1 MSRKKPTPPATP
13 APRKPRLLWANPFCL
28 LDTSSGASM
37 AVREMLLQLVR
48 QGYEVMVL
56 GATIFDA
63 DKGTYRLR
71 EHWDTIKANHNK
83 LVNVQ
88 DGPLTHRLLVTR
100 SIVRNEMTTE
110 EEGTWYTLYLQ
121 TLETFKPDLVYFYGG
136 QTLDMLIPDE
146 AHARGI
152 PNAAY
157 LANGNYHGTRWCRDV
172 DLIVTDSQA
181 TADMYE
187 QSQGFRAVPVG
198 AFIDPAPVIAAQHSR
213 QHVLLVN
220 PSLAK
225 GAGVV
230 IQLAMQLE
238 KRRPDIVFEV
248 VESRGNWHAL
258 VQQVSAALGEPRE
271 SLDNVIVTPNT
282 DDMRPIYGRAR
293 LLLAPSLWWESFG
306 RVAAEAMMNGIPAL
320 VSNRGGLPEV
330 IGNGGIKIDFPADC
344 YEAPYTKLPSPELLE
359 PLIACIE
366 RFHDDPA
373 FYQLYAERALQQ
385 GQRHRIEVSTG
396 RLLQAF
402 APLLQQRA
410 GDREQTAYARR
421 GHKQLGGGGLN

>member
-1 MSRKKPTPPATP
+1 MARKKTTP
-13 APRKPRLLWANPFCL
+13 AAPPTRKPRLLWANPFCL
-28 LDTSSGASM
+28 LDTASGASM

-48 QGYEVMVL
+48 QGYEVRVL

-63 DKGTYRLR
+63 EKGTYRLR
-71 EHWDTIKANHNK
+71 EHWETIKAHPNQFI
-83 LVNVQ
+83 NVQ
-88 DGPLTHRLLVTR
+88 DGPLMHRLLATR
-100 SIVRNEMTTE
+100 SIVRNDLTTGE
-110 EEGTWYTLYLQ
+110 ESTWYGQYIHLLD
-121 TLETFKPDLVYFYGG
+121 TFKPDLVYFYGG
-136 QTLDMLIPDE
+136 QTLDMLISDE

-157 LANGNYHGTRWCRDV
+157 LANGNYQASRWCRDV
-172 DLIVTDSQA
+172 DLIITDSQA

-187 QSQGFRAVPVG
+187 QSQGFKAVPVG
-198 AFIDPAPVIAAQHSR
+198 AFIDPGPVLATEHSR

-248 VESRGNWHAL
+248 VESRGNWHDL
-258 VQQVSAALGEPRE
+258 VKQVSAALGDPRD

-293 LLLAPSLWWESFG
+293 VLLAPSLWWESFG

-320 VSNRGGLPEV
+320 VSKRGGLPEV
-330 IGNGGIKIDFPADC
+330 IGDGGLTIDFPADC
-344 YEAPYTKLPSPELLE
+344 YESPYTRLPSPELLP
-359 PLIACIE
+359 PLVACIE
-366 RFHDDPA
+366 RFYDDQA
-373 FYQLYAERALQQ
+373 FYQLYAERALQV
-385 GQRHRIEVSTG
+385 GQRHRLEVSTG
-396 RLLQAF
+396 RLMQAF
-402 APLLQQRA
+402 APLLQKRA
-410 GDREQTAYARR
+410 GDRDLAAYAARPN
-421 GHKQLGGGGLN
+421 KQLMG